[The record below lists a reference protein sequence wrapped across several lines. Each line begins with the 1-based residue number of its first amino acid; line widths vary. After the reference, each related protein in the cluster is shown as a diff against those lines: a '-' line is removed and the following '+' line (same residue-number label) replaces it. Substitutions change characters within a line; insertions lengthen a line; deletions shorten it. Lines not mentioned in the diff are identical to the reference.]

1 MYSSTA
7 FTITGILALV
17 LLLAAVIMQLM
28 EMKVYEMLFFG

>member
-7 FTITGILALV
+7 FTITGILSLV
-17 LLLAAVIMQLM
+17 LLIAAVVMQVM